1 MPRPGQALGPS
12 ARRRSHMRPTSSP
25 NSAPADSTAPQ
36 PEPMCRHQPACPTA
50 FSSDCEAAK
59 TVATHPEQG

>member
-1 MPRPGQALGPS
+1 
-12 ARRRSHMRPTSSP
+12 
-25 NSAPADSTAPQ
+25 
-36 PEPMCRHQPACPTA
+36 MCRHQPACPTA